1 MGDGGSA
8 GDPFNDA
15 HNHGSLL
22 GKILRI
28 DVESG
33 VLPYGVP
40 ATNPFVHSSGYRPE
54 ILALGLRNPWRYSF
68 DRLTGDLYIDDVG
81 QNLYEEVDFQLAS
94 STGGENYGWNI
105 MEASHCS
112 SLLPAVQPVLSF
124 RWPNMTIRP
133 GTVQLQAA

>member
-1 MGDGGSA
+1 
-8 GDPFNDA
+8 
-15 HNHGSLL
+15 
-22 GKILRI
+22 
-28 DVESG
+28 
-33 VLPYGVP
+33 
-40 ATNPFVHSSGYRPE
+40 NPFVLSSGYRPE

-68 DRLTGDLYIDDVG
+68 DRLTGDLYIGDVG